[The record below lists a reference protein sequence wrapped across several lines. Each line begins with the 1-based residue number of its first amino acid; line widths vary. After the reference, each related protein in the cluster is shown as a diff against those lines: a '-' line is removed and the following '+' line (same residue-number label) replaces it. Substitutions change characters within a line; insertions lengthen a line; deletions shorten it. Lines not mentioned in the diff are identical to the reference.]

1 MKIKRRVVLHG
12 QSTLTISLPASW
24 VRKFNVKKGDEL
36 NLEEFGNE
44 LRINPEKE
52 LHLEKKRID
61 IKDFKRLGRNY
72 ITSLYTQG
80 YDEISLNYNKS
91 EYIETI
97 RDIISKELIGFEII
111 KQGMNNCLIKN
122 LTIHNKDE
130 FDNALRR
137 ILLLLLD
144 MSDES
149 LIAIKENNVDKLKN
163 VVLMDHN
170 INKFSNYCLRLLVKI
185 GHANFRK
192 TAIYY
197 HLVKSLEETAD
208 RYKDLCDFHLNNK
221 EKIGGDFIIIF
232 GKVNDLLNEF
242 YELFYKYDEEKVE
255 KLFSK
260 IKLTHKKISD
270 SEGRMEVYLSSI
282 CKDIRDLLSMLVE
295 INL

>member
-1 MKIKRRVVLHG
+1 MKIRRRVVLHG
-12 QSTLTISLPASW
+12 PSTLTISLPASW
-24 VRKFNVKKGDEL
+24 VKKFNIKKGDEL

-44 LRINPEKE
+44 LRINSEKE

-72 ITSLYTQG
+72 IISLYTLG
-80 YDEISLNYNKS
+80 YDEISVNYDKS
-91 EYIETI
+91 EYIETV
-97 RDIISKELIGFEII
+97 RNIISEELIGFEII
-111 KQGMNNCLIKN
+111 KQGTNNCLIKN
-122 LTIHNKDE
+122 LTSHNKDE

-137 ILLLLLD
+137 IFLLLLD
-144 MSDES
+144 MSSES
-149 LIAIKENNVDKLKN
+149 LIAIKENNADKLKN

-170 INKFSNYCLRLLVKI
+170 INKFSNYCLRLLVKR
-185 GHANFRK
+185 GHANFGK
-192 TAIYY
+192 TTIYY
-197 HLVKSLEETAD
+197 HLIKSLEEIAD

-221 EKIGGDFIIIF
+221 EKVGRDFIIIF

-270 SEGRMEVYLSSI
+270 SKGRMEVYLSSI
-282 CKDIRDLLSMLVE
+282 CKDVRDLLSMLVE
-295 INL
+295 IKL